1 MGKFEGWYD
10 STRFTTSKFHY
21 QLISAGDCQG
31 RQRGV
36 PSRPIRPSPP
46 CLKKMGLFPFCPRT
60 DGTVDFTVSNRAK
73 SLWTKQK
80 FANRPLTVRELADSS
95 TQRNICNRLYMF
107 RTMDD
112 HFGLRTVAAS
122 LQHLQAISR
131 TGESLQTVSHLRPH
145 WSILHT
151 KASSGHYP
159 TQSPLHHVNIV
170 LAMRWGEMLLT

>member
-1 MGKFEGWYD
+1 VGKFEGWYD

-21 QLISAGDCQG
+21 QLISAGDCRG

-36 PSRPIRPSPP
+36 PSRPIRPSLP
-46 CLKKMGLFPFCPRT
+46 CLKKMGPFPFCPQT

-95 TQRNICNRLYMF
+95 TERNICNRLYMF

-151 KASSGHYP
+151 KIFIWSLSHPKSP
-159 TQSPLHHVNIV
+159 TSCKHSISH
-170 LAMRWGEMLLT
+170 EMG